1 MKFYF
6 HLRTDKTWKLDKL
19 MHCSSKKQPVENL
32 KSLWSFIMKITAK
45 ENDINDMQLSYKH
58 WVSSK
63 NRCALDFKRMSATTE
78 DFDPEEHYI
87 SLLCVT
93 CDL

>member
-6 HLRTDKTWKLDKL
+6 RLRTDKTWKLDKL

-32 KSLWSFIMKITAK
+32 TSSWSFIMKITAK
-45 ENDINDMQLSYKH
+45 ENNMNDMQLSYKH

-63 NRCALDFKRMSATTE
+63 NRCALDVKRTSATNE
-78 DFDPEEHYI
+78 AEHYI
-87 SLLCVT
+87 SSLFVT
-93 CDL
+93 

>member
-1 MKFYF
+1 M
-6 HLRTDKTWKLDKL
+6 WKLDKL

-32 KSLWSFIMKITAK
+32 TSLWSLIMKITAK
-45 ENDINDMQLSYKH
+45 ENDMNDMQPSYKH

-63 NRCALDFKRMSATTE
+63 NRCALDFQHMSATNK
-78 DFDPEEHYI
+78 DFDSEEHYI

>member
-1 MKFYF
+1 M
-6 HLRTDKTWKLDKL
+6 WKLDKL
-19 MHCSSKKQPVENL
+19 MHYNSKKQPVENL

-45 ENDINDMQLSYKH
+45 ENYMNDMQLSYKH

-63 NRCALDFKRMSATTE
+63 NSCALDFKRMSAANE
-78 DFDPEEHYI
+78 DFDSEEHYI
-87 SLLCVT
+87 SLLFIT

>member
-1 MKFYF
+1 M
-6 HLRTDKTWKLDKL
+6 WKLDKL
-19 MHCSSKKQPVENL
+19 MHCSSKKQLVENL
-32 KSLWSFIMKITAK
+32 TSLWSFIMKITAK
-45 ENDINDMQLSYKH
+45 DNDINNMQLSYKH

-63 NRCALDFKRMSATTE
+63 NLCALDFKRMSATTE
-78 DFDPEEHYI
+78 DFDSEEHYI

>member
-1 MKFYF
+1 
-6 HLRTDKTWKLDKL
+6 

-32 KSLWSFIMKITAK
+32 KSLWSFILKITAK

-63 NRCALDFKRMSATTE
+63 NRCALDFKRMSPTTE
-78 DFDPEEHYI
+78 DFDSEEHYI
-87 SLLCVT
+87 SSWFIT